1 MNHENFLL
9 NANPLVAYFQKSPR
23 EFTKADIM
31 RYIAEHGIR
40 MVNFLYPAG
49 DGRLKTLNFVITDR
63 AYLDT
68 ILSCG
73 ERVDG
78 SSLFRFIGAGSSDL
92 YVLPRFSTA
101 FVDPFAEIP
110 TLCLLCSYFDKDGRP
125 LASSSEQ
132 TLLKAAEAF
141 REVTGMEFEA
151 MGELEYYVIKP
162 DEERYPAVDQRAYHE
177 SAPFAKTNAF
187 RAKCMLAIAQTG
199 AQIKY
204 GHSEVGNFA
213 QDGLVYEQNEIEF
226 LPVPVREAADQL
238 VIAKWI
244 IRNLA
249 YEEGLNVTFAP
260 KITTG
265 KAGSGL
271 HVHMRITRNGDNLML
286 DDAGKLSNDARRLIA
301 GLVDLAP
308 ALTAF
313 GNKNPTS
320 YFRLVPHQEAP
331 TNVCWGDRNRSVLVR
346 VPLGGRAMS
355 TCVAKPIRSK
365 PPPCATRA
373 ANKRWRSAM
382 PTVRPTSINCWPAFV
397 WRLATALKCPM
408 PSKWHV
414 PPMSMSTSI
423 PPIRPNSWSASP
435 NCPTAA
441 PPRPI
446 VSSSAA
452 TSSSR
457 TASFRPP
464 PSTARS
470 TNSAPTATAPSV
482 PTWPTNRVKLPPSS
496 SVSFTADSR
505 NISSDSLPDAP
516 HTAEYRD
523 FFSKSKSICADSSG
537 LPRDFALYGRRRA
550 AGKGKVV
557 FYQAQR

>member
-9 NANPLVAYFQKSPR
+9 NANPLVAFFQKSPR
-23 EFTKADIM
+23 EFTKDDIM
-31 RYIAEHGIR
+31 RYVAEHGIR
-40 MVNFLYPAG
+40 MINFLYPAG
-49 DGRLKTLNFVITDR
+49 DGRLKTLNFVVTDR

-204 GHSEVGNFA
+204 GHSEVGNFS

-249 YEEGLNVTFAP
+249 YEEGLDVTFAP

-271 HVHMRITRNGDNLML
+271 HIHMRITRDGENLML
-286 DDAGKLSNDARRLIA
+286 DDSGKLSNDARRMIA

-331 TNVCWGDRNRSVLVR
+331 TNVCWGDRNRCWCAFRSA
-346 VPLGGRAMS
+346 GRAMW
-355 TCVAKPIRSK
+355 TCVAKPIHSNRRRSATPAGSK
-365 PPPCATRA
+365 PW
-373 ANKRWRSAM
+373 KSAM

-397 WRLATALKCPM
+397 WRLVTDLKCPM
-408 PSKWHV
+408 RSKWRATR
-414 PPMSMSTSI
+414 MSMSI
-423 PPIRPNSWSASP
+423 FMPPIRQNW
-435 NCPTAA
+435 
-441 PPRPI
+441 
-446 VSSSAA
+446 SSA
-452 TSSSR
+452 
-457 TASFRPP
+457 
-464 PSTARS
+464 
-470 TNSAPTATAPSV
+470 
-482 PTWPTNRVKLPPSS
+482 
-496 SVSFTADSR
+496 
-505 NISSDSLPDAP
+505 
-516 HTAEYRD
+516 
-523 FFSKSKSICADSSG
+523 
-537 LPRDFALYGRRRA
+537 
-550 AGKGKVV
+550 
-557 FYQAQR
+557 